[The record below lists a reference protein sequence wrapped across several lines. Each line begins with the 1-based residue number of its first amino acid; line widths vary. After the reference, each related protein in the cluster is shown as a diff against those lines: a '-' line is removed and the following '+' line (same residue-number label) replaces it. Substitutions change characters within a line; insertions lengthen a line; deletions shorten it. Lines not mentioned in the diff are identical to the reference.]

1 LIIALLHFK
10 LYLFSVSNDYSKPIK
25 FLSSQKNKE
34 DIDDE
39 DDSDAEDLDAQVDF
53 ILNTIEQ
60 NKLETQ
66 SGDRAGIGEFQTAI
80 LKTNRELHMF
90 DTKPTASTTKSSS
103 RRKPN
108 TLSEKRKK
116 DLMISDRDWGKWEKH
131 SSGFGSRM
139 MKKMGYV
146 PGRGLG
152 KKGEGIVNPVKAI
165 KTTEL
170 GHSGPEVGVSKS
182 FGGGGAGDNES
193 DKEEEEAF
201 QQELQQWQRTD
212 GGGTKSRPNYVFKT
226 VDELKKSNKAKKYS
240 KPRGSV
246 GGDKQSKVKVIDMT
260 GRETKVLNSF
270 EELRK
275 QNSSSVA
282 SKALNDTIFVP
293 ELLFNLQIL
302 VDETENEII
311 HREHQLHY
319 NEDLIVNL
327 TYERGR
333 LDEVIDSEQ
342 NHITKLSE
350 ILQVLS
356 FFENDASS
364 DQALSLTECEDI
376 LSELYM
382 KYPQEYKEYQLSSLA
397 VAVVFPKIN
406 RLLAVWDMFSDPV
419 GPVEIFRQ
427 WRDLLRESQ
436 HSSRLPPEPDRWVR

>member
-1 LIIALLHFK
+1 
-10 LYLFSVSNDYSKPIK
+10 
-25 FLSSQKNKE
+25 
-34 DIDDE
+34 
-39 DDSDAEDLDAQVDF
+39 
-53 ILNTIEQ
+53 
-60 NKLETQ
+60 
-66 SGDRAGIGEFQTAI
+66 
-80 LKTNRELHMF
+80 
-90 DTKPTASTTKSSS
+90 
-103 RRKPN
+103 
-108 TLSEKRKK
+108 
-116 DLMISDRDWGKWEKH
+116 
-131 SSGFGSRM
+131 
-139 MKKMGYV
+139 
-146 PGRGLG
+146 
-152 KKGEGIVNPVKAI
+152 
-165 KTTEL
+165 
-170 GHSGPEVGVSKS
+170 
-182 FGGGGAGDNES
+182 
-193 DKEEEEAF
+193 
-201 QQELQQWQRTD
+201 
-212 GGGTKSRPNYVFKT
+212 
-226 VDELKKSNKAKKYS
+226 
-240 KPRGSV
+240 
-246 GGDKQSKVKVIDMT
+246 
-260 GRETKVLNSF
+260 
-270 EELRK
+270 
-275 QNSSSVA
+275 
-282 SKALNDTIFVP
+282 LNDTIFVP